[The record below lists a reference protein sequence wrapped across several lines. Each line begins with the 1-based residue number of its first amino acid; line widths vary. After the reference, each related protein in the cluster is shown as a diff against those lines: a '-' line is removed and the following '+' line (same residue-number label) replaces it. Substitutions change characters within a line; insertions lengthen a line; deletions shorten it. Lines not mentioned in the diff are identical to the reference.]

1 MDIALS
7 HSSEFPNLFSMM
19 GIFHMAKVALHCA
32 GRYFKGSG
40 IDTILILAKWFGS
53 NTIESVLSGG
63 HYVRFLFGMQI
74 IKEGFEILKWKA
86 FWAEHTSDGWVIY
99 KDAIKKL
106 CLKLCSNVSKDVF
119 VAYDELC
126 QIISKMKTGIKNFEN
141 ERSPESDMCKYVLEA
156 LKLINLVEMLV
167 AADRDGKW
175 KLHLAVA
182 EELMQVFLEFDSI
195 NYVRH
200 APWYLEQIKA
210 LENPYLNEKLIQ
222 GHFVVKDKRG
232 KLNSVSPDMKLEQT
246 IQKASKDPDEII
258 G

>member
-1 MDIALS
+1 M
-7 HSSEFPNLFSMM
+7 
-19 GIFHMAKVALHCA
+19 
-32 GRYFKGSG
+32 
-40 IDTILILAKWFGS
+40 
-53 NTIESVLSGG
+53 
-63 HYVRFLFGMQI
+63 
-74 IKEGFEILKWKA
+74 
-86 FWAEHTSDGWVIY
+86 IY

-210 LENPYLNEKLIQ
+210 LENPYLNGKLIQ

-246 IQKASKDPDEII
+246 IQKASEDPGEII
-258 G
+258 GNLVFYETHLIDDVFHNLTRSKIRHGRDTNINYELIGTGMRKNFNEMVQQAVKVISSQGNISTLQQSASSFRNLLTRQNFPTDVS